1 MNARQIRDAARASA
15 AVGWDVHAHD
25 GWEILVGRTA
35 ADNDRLTFKEAAPQD
50 VWLHVGG
57 GTPGSHVVVRNPGGG
72 EVPRSVVKR
81 AAELAARHSKAGTA
95 SGKVDVHV
103 CRACDV
109 RKPRGAKPGSVELR
123 RYESLKVYARGAD
136 G

>member
-1 MNARQIRDAARASA
+1 MPRPERPQPD
-15 AVGWDVHAHD
+15 GWDTHD
-25 GWEILVGRTA
+25 VDGYEVLVGRSA
-35 ADNDRLTFKEAAPQD
+35 KDNDWLTFKVAAPQD

-57 GTPGSHVVVRNPGGG
+57 GTPGSHVVVRQPEGG

-81 AAELAARHSKAGTA
+81 AAELAAKHSKAGKAT
-95 SGKVDVHV
+95 GKVDVHV

-123 RYESLKVYARGAD
+123 RYDSIKVYPGGAD
-136 G
+136 AG

>member
-1 MNARQIRDAARASA
+1 MPRPDRPAPD
-15 AVGWDVHAHD
+15 GWDTHD
-25 GWEILVGRTA
+25 VDGYEVLVGRSA
-35 ADNDRLTFKEAAPQD
+35 KDNDYLTFKVAEPQD

-57 GTPGSHVVVRNPGGG
+57 GTPGSHVVVRQPEGGD
-72 EVPRSVVKR
+72 VPRAVVKR
-81 AAELAARHSKAGTA
+81 AAELAAKHSKAGKA

-123 RYESLKVYARGAD
+123 RYESIKVYPGGAA
-136 G
+136 

>member
-1 MNARQIRDAARASA
+1 MSQRLARDAARAAA
-15 AVGWDVHAHD
+15 AVGWDVHEHD
-25 GWEILVGRTA
+25 GWEILVGRSA
-35 ADNDRLTFKEAAPQD
+35 RDNDRLTFKEAAPQD

-72 EVPRSVVKR
+72 DVPREVVKR
-81 AAELAARHSKAGTA
+81 AAELAASRSKAGAA

-109 RKPRGAKPGSVELR
+109 RKPRGARPGSVELR
-123 RYESLKVYARGAD
+123 RYESVKVYARGR
-136 G
+136 